1 MIRSNSSIPVEAQL
15 SSYYSLCLLVNMRV
29 RGRQKAISEVQMVL
43 IFVFF
48 FLKRKFEYVYIWI
61 ILHAKLCSTVHRLA
75 TAIKWIVLKFCTRD
89 SNRAC

>member
-29 RGRQKAISEVQMVL
+29 RGRQKAISEVQMVP

-48 FLKRKFEYVYIWI
+48 FLKGKFEYVYIWI
-61 ILHAKLCSTVHRLA
+61 VLHAKLCSTVHRLA
-75 TAIKWIVLKFCTRD
+75 TAIKWIVLKYCTRD
-89 SNRAC
+89 SSRAC